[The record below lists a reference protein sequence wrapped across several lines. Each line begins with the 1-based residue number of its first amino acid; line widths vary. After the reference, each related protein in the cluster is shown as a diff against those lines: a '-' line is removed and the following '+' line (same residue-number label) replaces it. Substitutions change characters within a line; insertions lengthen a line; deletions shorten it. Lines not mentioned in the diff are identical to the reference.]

1 MRLLDNPNPFKLVV
15 FGANVLG
22 GCNVSTSP
30 QRIQVTW
37 DETVRIAKAAE
48 AAGLDAMIPISR
60 WVGFGGKSNHNDRA
74 FETCTW
80 AAGVAAVTSRISVFA
95 TVHVQSINPVR
106 MAKEAVTIDHISN
119 GRFGL
124 NVVAAY
130 VQQETEMFGVD
141 WVSNEDRYAY
151 AEEWMDIV
159 RRVWTED
166 AFDHDG
172 RFFKLKGAYG
182 NPGPIQQPCPM
193 VMNAGNSKQ
202 GSAFA
207 ARFADINYI
216 NIFNLDTAAQQ
227 VAQVRDAA
235 KAAGKDTV
243 TVMASATILCRDTKE
258 EVEQYYNYLVHEVGD
273 WEGARNVA
281 NVLLANASSIKDNP
295 EVIERIVLTFGGWP
309 VIGTPDEVVA
319 QIRQLAD
326 TGLDGLALSWPDFED
341 GIARYQRDLLPRLQA
356 AGLRI

>member
-1 MRLLDNPNPFKLVV
+1 VRLIDNPNPFKLVV

-37 DETVRIAKAAE
+37 DETVRIAQAAE
-48 AAGLDAMIPISR
+48 AAGLDALIPISR
-60 WVGFGGKSNHNDRA
+60 WVGFGGASNHNDRA

-80 AAGVAAVTSRISVFA
+80 AAGVAAVTRTISVFA
-95 TVHVQSINPVR
+95 TVHVQSISPVR

-151 AEEWMDIV
+151 ATEWMEIV

-182 NPGPIQQPCPM
+182 NPKPIQQPWPM
-193 VMNAGNSKQ
+193 IMNAGNSAQ

-207 ARFADINYI
+207 ARFGDLNYI
-216 NIFNLDTAAQQ
+216 NIFSLKTVKDQI
-227 VAQVRDAA
+227 AQVREAA
-235 KAAGKDTV
+235 KEAGREKV
-243 TVMASATILCRDTKE
+243 TVMASGTILCRDTRE
-258 EVEQYYNYLVHEVGD
+258 EVDAYYHHLIHEVGD
-273 WEGARNVA
+273 WEVARNVA

-295 EVIERIVLTFGGWP
+295 EIIERIVLTFGGWP
-309 VIGTPDEVVA
+309 IIGTPDEVVA
-319 QIRQLAD
+319 QIVELSEL
-326 TGLDGLALSWPDFED
+326 GLDGLALSWPDFED
-341 GIARYQRDLLPRLQA
+341 GIARYHRDLLPRLQA
-356 AGLRI
+356 AGLRL

>member
-1 MRLLDNPNPFKLVV
+1 MRLIDNPNPFKLVV

-60 WVGFGGKSNHNDRA
+60 WVGFGGASNHNDRA

-80 AAGVAAVTSRISVFA
+80 AAGVAAVTERISVFA

-106 MAKEAVTIDHISN
+106 MAKEAVTIDHISK

-141 WVSNEDRYAY
+141 FVSNEDRYAY
-151 AEEWMDIV
+151 AEEWMEIIQ
-159 RRVWTED
+159 RVWDGEN
-166 AFDHDG
+166 FDYDG
-172 RFFKLKGAYG
+172 RFFHLKGAYG
-182 NPGPIQQPCPM
+182 NPKPVQQPYPM
-193 VMNAGNSKQ
+193 VMNAGNSAQ

-207 ARFADINYI
+207 AKFADINYI
-216 NIFNLDTAAQQ
+216 NIFSLDTAAQQ
-227 VAQVRDAA
+227 VAQVREAA
-235 KAAGKDTV
+235 KSQGKHRV
-243 TVMASATILCRDTKE
+243 TVMASVTILCRDTKE
-258 EVEQYYNYLVHEVGD
+258 EVDAYYNYLVHEVGD

-281 NVLLANASSIKDNP
+281 DVLLANASSIKDNP

-319 QIRQLAD
+319 QIRQLANI
-326 TGLDGLALSWPDFED
+326 GLDGLALSWPDFED

-356 AGLRI
+356 LGLRV

>member
-37 DETVRIAKAAE
+37 PETVRIAQAAE

-60 WVGFGGKSNHNDRA
+60 WVGFGGASNHNDRC

-80 AAGVAAVTSRISVFA
+80 AAGVAAVTKTISVFA
-95 TVHVQSINPVR
+95 TVHVQSTHPVR

-124 NVVAAY
+124 NVVAGY
-130 VQQETEMFGVD
+130 VEQEIEMFGVE
-141 WVSNEDRYAY
+141 WLPNEDRYAY
-151 AEEWMDIV
+151 AEEWMEIV

-166 AFDHDG
+166 AFDHQG
-172 RFFKLKGAYG
+172 RFFNLKGAYG
-182 NPGPIQQPCPM
+182 NPRPIQQPFPM
-193 VMNAGNSKQ
+193 VMNAGNSKH

-207 ARFADINYI
+207 AKFADINYI
-216 NIFNLDTAAQQ
+216 NIFSLDTAADQ
-227 VAQVRDAA
+227 VAQVRNAA
-235 KAAGKDTV
+235 KEAGKDQV
-243 TVMASATILCRDTKE
+243 TVMANITILCRDTQE
-258 EVEQYYNYLVHEVGD
+258 EVDGYYHYLVHEVGD

-281 NVLLANASSIKDNP
+281 RVLLANASSIIDNP

-319 QIRQLAD
+319 QIRQLSD
-326 TGLDGLALSWPDFED
+326 LGLDGLALSWPDFED
-341 GIARYQRDLLPRLQA
+341 GIARYHRDLLPRLQT